1 MFRIFLMSSLYIS
14 IQCLTYLQY
23 KSHENRCKLEFMQ
36 GKKVI
41 VILCWF
47 KFGLV
52 VFVQFFLRASG
63 PETNGF
69 CSVFLACQRPWNEWF
84 LFSFSCMP
92 AALKR
97 MVFVQFFLRASGP
110 ETNGFCS
117 VFLACQRPWNEWF
130 CSVFLACQRPWNE
143 WFYWWVWIG
152 FVSWNDVVYQVHT
165 FQVLTLF
172 VIVTSFSWHI
182 FKSLTNPLNWCP
194 CELAVHFF
202 RY

>member
-1 MFRIFLMSSLYIS
+1 MSSLYIS

-69 CSVFLACQRPWNEWF
+69 
-84 LFSFSCMP
+84 
-92 AALKR
+92 
-97 MVFVQFFLRASGP
+97 VQFFLHASGP
-110 ETNGFCS
+110 ETNGFT
-117 VFLACQRPWNEWF
+117 
-130 CSVFLACQRPWNE
+130 
-143 WFYWWVWIG
+143 G
-152 FVSWNDVVYQVHT
+152 G
-165 FQVLTLF
+165 
-172 VIVTSFSWHI
+172 
-182 FKSLTNPLNWCP
+182 
-194 CELAVHFF
+194 CE
-202 RY
+202 